1 MSNKFRTYIDEVT
14 DELMNKVSWPT
25 AAELQS
31 SAIVVL
37 VAVVITS
44 LVIWGM
50 DLSSSKILSLFY
62 SLFQK

>member
-37 VAVVITS
+37 IATVILS
-44 LVIWGM
+44 LVIFAM
-50 DLSSSKILSLFY
+50 DFSSSKVMSLFY
-62 SLFQK
+62 SLFH

>member
-1 MSNKFRTYIDEVT
+1 MSKFRTYIDEVS

-37 VAVVITS
+37 VAVVIIS
-44 LVIWGM
+44 LVIFTM
-50 DLSSSKILSLFY
+50 DFSSSKIMTLFY
-62 SLFQK
+62 SLFHK

>member
-14 DELMNKVSWPT
+14 DELMNKVSWPS

-37 VAVVITS
+37 VAVIIVS
-44 LVIWGM
+44 LVIFAM
-50 DLSSSKILSLFY
+50 DFSSGKIMGLFY
-62 SLFQK
+62 SLFHK